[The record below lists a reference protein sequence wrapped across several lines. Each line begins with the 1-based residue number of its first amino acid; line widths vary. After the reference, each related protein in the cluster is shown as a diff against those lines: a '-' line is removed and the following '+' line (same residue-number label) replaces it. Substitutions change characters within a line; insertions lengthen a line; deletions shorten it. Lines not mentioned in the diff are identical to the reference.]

1 MCRDKP
7 SENMKWPYEFEKCIL
22 CKINPPENWEHII
35 PESLGGRLQAKLL
48 CVSCNSTLGSELIGN
63 LKQNASIRLIMEDL
77 KNELPSLYAKLM
89 DKATFVGKS
98 PDGTLIRVSRT
109 NKGQKVLPSRGI
121 DGSIIQDTKE
131 ASKTLENILVKDNL
145 PLDEIE
151 KLKLIFAELEEDAP
165 LDISGSFTF
174 VKRPLTRLQPELN
187 PKVEIDDRLPTLIAF
202 EFLALLIGNQILST
216 DFDDIRQY
224 IRYGTLTEN
233 IVVEQVHG
241 KKNDTVHAIVV
252 EPTENTIRFHIRLFR
267 WITFLVNFKHFIYKG
282 LDSVYMEDLK
292 LQKSLFAKTRKE
304 AKQNIWYELQ

>member
-1 MCRDKP
+1 
-7 SENMKWPYEFEKCIL
+7 MKWPYEFEKCIL

-63 LKQNASIRLIMEDL
+63 LKQNASIHLIMEDL

-89 DKATFVGKS
+89 DKVTFVRKS

-145 PLDEIE
+145 PRDEIE
-151 KLKLIFAELEEDAP
+151 KLKRIFAELEEDAP
-165 LDISGSFTF
+165 LVISGGFTF

-216 DFDDIRQY
+216 DFDDIR
-224 IRYGTLTEN
+224 
-233 IVVEQVHG
+233 
-241 KKNDTVHAIVV
+241 
-252 EPTENTIRFHIRLFR
+252 
-267 WITFLVNFKHFIYKG
+267 
-282 LDSVYMEDLK
+282 
-292 LQKSLFAKTRKE
+292 
-304 AKQNIWYELQ
+304 